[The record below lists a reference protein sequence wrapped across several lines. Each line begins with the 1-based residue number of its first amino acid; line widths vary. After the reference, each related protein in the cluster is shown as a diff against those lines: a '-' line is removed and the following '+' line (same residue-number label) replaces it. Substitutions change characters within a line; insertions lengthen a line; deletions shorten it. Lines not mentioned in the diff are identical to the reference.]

1 MTLRP
6 LGGSC
11 LTGTFHLE
19 SISIA
24 WVDVQFFSGW
34 DARIE
39 MWRGFQGNYL
49 SGMSEEILY
58 LSAL

>member
-1 MTLRP
+1 MTLQP

-11 LTGTFHLE
+11 LTGTLHLK

-24 WVDVQFFSGW
+24 WVDVQFFAGL
-34 DARIE
+34 DVRIE
-39 MWRGFQGNYL
+39 MWRGFQGGYL
-49 SGMSEEILY
+49 PAMQEEILY